1 MKEEFKTF
9 VKGKPELAS
18 YVLNGR
24 YSWQQFYEIWDLY
37 GEDHNIWQDYS
48 GNPTSTSKLDNNLTN
63 DRVNPSSDFTS
74 FNDIFDLA
82 KKVDMEKVRG
92 GINYAQKA
100 LGVLGDFV
108 GKNKGVTSSVSKVAG
123 SYTPRPIHRFFED

>member
-1 MKEEFKTF
+1 MKQEFKTF

-48 GNPTSTSKLDNNLTN
+48 GNPASSIITDNHATSPKLNSSSTDNRNSN
-63 DRVNPSSDFTS
+63 NSSDFTS

-82 KKVDMEKVRG
+82 KKVDMEKVRV
-92 GINYAQKA
+92 A
-100 LGVLGDFV
+100 LIML
-108 GKNKGVTSSVSKVAG
+108 KKL
-123 SYTPRPIHRFFED
+123 